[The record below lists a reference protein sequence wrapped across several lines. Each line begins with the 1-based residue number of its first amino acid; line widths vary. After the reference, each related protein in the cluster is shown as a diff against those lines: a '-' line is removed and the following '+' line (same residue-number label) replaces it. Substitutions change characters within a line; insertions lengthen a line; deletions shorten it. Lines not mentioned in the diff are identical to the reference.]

1 MGRLPSSLAVGRRT
15 RRLGAR
21 FITRDADACR
31 FIDGEAVLK
40 LILKLLFCICNL
52 DRWLEET
59 NEYALM
65 AVGWKSDAYVTATM
79 TMP

>member
-21 FITRDADACR
+21 FITRDADVCR
-31 FIDGEAVLK
+31 FIDGADVND
-40 LILKLLFCICNL
+40 LKLLFCNL